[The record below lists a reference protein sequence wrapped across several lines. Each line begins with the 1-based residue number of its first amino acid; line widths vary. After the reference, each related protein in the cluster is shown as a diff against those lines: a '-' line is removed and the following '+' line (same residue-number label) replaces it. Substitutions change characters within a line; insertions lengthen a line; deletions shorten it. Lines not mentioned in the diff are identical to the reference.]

1 MKHID
6 AFRLGDAFHTEDGE
20 ATFTVIAEDGEAI
33 TVTLRPSLVPK
44 LGELLLRAEEAHHR
58 SKFERRGMN

>member
-6 AFRLGDAFHTEDGE
+6 AFRLGETFHTPDGE

-44 LGELLLRAEEAHHR
+44 LSELLLRAEEAHQR
-58 SKFERRGMN
+58 GKFERRGMN

>member
-6 AFRLGDAFHTEDGE
+6 AFRLGEAFLTEDGE

-44 LGELLLRAEEAHHR
+44 LAELLLRAEEARHR
-58 SKFERRGMN
+58 SKFERRDMN

>member
-6 AFRLGDAFHTEDGE
+6 AFRLGETFHTPDGE

-44 LGELLLRAEEAHHR
+44 LSELLLRAEEAHHR
-58 SKFERRGMN
+58 SKFERLGMN